1 MVCFEST
8 KNHLKK
14 KTLFYKERDEQ
25 ARQKFLE
32 ELSQYSKDTIVYVD
46 EAGVDKFLHREFG
59 RALRGQKVY
68 GEISGKRY
76 SRESFIAGL
85 CNGKVVAPLCFDG
98 ACDTLLFNCWLENC
112 LIPEL
117 KPNQVVV
124 LDNASFHKSEQT
136 KLLIEK
142 TNCKLLF
149 LPPYSPDLNPIE
161 KLWAN
166 IKAKIKAIANTF
178 HTLSESIDYAFQR
191 TSYAI

>member
-1 MVCFEST
+1 
-8 KNHLKK
+8 
-14 KTLFYKERDEQ
+14 
-25 ARQKFLE
+25 
-32 ELSQYSKDTIVYVD
+32 LSQYAKERIVYVD
-46 EAGVDKFLHREFG
+46 EAGVDTFLHREFG

-85 CNGKVVAPLCFDG
+85 CNGRVVAPICFDG
-98 ACDTLLFNCWLENC
+98 ACDALLFNWWLEYC

-124 LDNASFHKSEQT
+124 VDNASFHKSEQS
-136 KLLIEK
+136 KVLVEK
-142 TNCKLLF
+142 AKCRLLF

-166 IKAKIKAIANTF
+166 LKAKIKSIAKTF
-178 HTLSESIDYAFQR
+178 QTLKESIDYAFQMV
-191 TSYAI
+191 SHAI